1 MAKADKKKAAKK
13 VNFTELS
20 DAELTRYHG
29 DFRKELQEI
38 RFSLVTSSYTNN
50 ARIGTLKKDIARIL
64 TVQNQRKAQ
73 TTAQPTGGK
82 A

>member
-1 MAKADKKKAAKK
+1 MAKVEKKKTGKK
-13 VNFTELS
+13 VDFAELS
-20 DAELTRYHG
+20 EVELTRYHG

-50 ARIGTLKKDIARIL
+50 ARIGILKKDIARIL
-64 TVQNQRKAQ
+64 TVQQKRKTQAV
-73 TTAQPTGGK
+73 K

>member
-1 MAKADKKKAAKK
+1 MAKAKKEKAGKK
-13 VNFTELS
+13 VNFAELS

-50 ARIGTLKKDIARIL
+50 ARIGILKKDIARIL
-64 TVQNQRKAQ
+64 TVQTQRKGQAV
-73 TTAQPTGGK
+73 K

>member
-1 MAKADKKKAAKK
+1 MAKADKKKATKK
-13 VNFTELS
+13 VNFAELT

-50 ARIGTLKKDIARIL
+50 ARIGILKKDIARIL
-64 TVQNQRKAQ
+64 TVQNQRKTQA
-73 TTAQPTGGK
+73 AK

>member
-1 MAKADKKKAAKK
+1 MAKADKKKAGKK
-13 VNFTELS
+13 VNFGELS
-20 DAELTRYHG
+20 DAELTRYHH

-50 ARIGTLKKDIARIL
+50 ARIGILKKDIARIL
-64 TVQNQRKAQ
+64 TVQNQRKMQA
-73 TTAQPTGGK
+73 AK

>member
-13 VNFTELS
+13 VNFAELT
-20 DAELTRYHG
+20 DAELSRYHQ

-50 ARIGTLKKDIARIL
+50 ARVGTLKRDIARIL
-64 TVQNQRKAQ
+64 TVQNQRKTQA
-73 TTAQPTGGK
+73 AK

>member
-13 VNFTELS
+13 VNFAELT
-20 DAELTRYHG
+20 DAELARYHG

-50 ARIGTLKKDIARIL
+50 ARIGILKKDIARIL
-64 TVQNQRKAQ
+64 TVQNQRKTQAV
-73 TTAQPTGGK
+73 K